1 MAETAASAI
10 ITVIF
15 EKLTDEAFKKYA
27 RSQNIHSEL
36 KQLGITLTQIQ
47 ALLNDAS
54 DKEITD
60 ESVRIWLNSLQH
72 LAYDIDDVLDDVA
85 TESMHRELTPESEA
99 STSMVRKLIPT
110 CCTNFSLSHRLTPKL
125 DSITTQLQQLYK
137 AKAGLGLIVKDEKP
151 KNNNRGNETSL
162 LESEVVGRESEK
174 EKLLNK
180 LLQDGLSKESF
191 SILPIVGMGGVG
203 KTTLARFLYN
213 DTQVKGRFELHAW
226 VCVSD
231 DFDISKIT
239 KTIFQAVSNEN
250 NKEFEDLNQLQ
261 VALKEK
267 LKDKRFLLVL
277 DDVWHENFNDWENL
291 VLPFHSGARGS
302 KVIMTSRKEQLLKM
316 LGFDNLD
323 HLETLSSEDALSLFA
338 LHALGVDN
346 FDSHPTLRPK
356 GERIVEKCGRLPLA
370 LKAIGRLLRA
380 KTDEEKWDEVLN
392 SKIWD
397 SKSVGDLSADWK
409 AIFPALMLS
418 YHELS
423 SNLKRL
429 FAYCSLFPKDFL
441 FDKKELVL
449 LWLAEGFLYKSNAA
463 KSPER
468 LGYEYFEE
476 LLSRSFFQNAPNK
489 ETLFVMHDLMNDLA
503 TFVAGEFFSR
513 DDNRMVTEDLAR
525 YRHMSFIRDRYVA
538 YHKFEAFKRAKGLRT
553 LLPVYVGVD
562 QWWGKFYL
570 SSKILVDLLPELP
583 LLRVLSL
590 SRFSISEVPNSIGSL
605 KHLRYLNL
613 SKTDIKELPD
623 NVGNLYNLE
632 TLIVFGCKSLTK
644 LPKSF
649 LKLKK
654 LRHFDMRDT
663 PCLKKLSLGIGE
675 LKSLQTLTKIMIEE
689 HGGFA
694 ITELKGLKDLHGEIS
709 IEGLNK
715 VQSSMHAR
723 EANLSLKGI
732 NKLELKWDD
741 VSGRETLEKEILNEL
756 KPHSDKLKMLE
767 VKYYKG
773 IEFPNWVG
781 DPSFH
786 RLVKVLL
793 LGCKR
798 CTSLPPLGRLP
809 SLKELLI
816 QGMDDVKVISMELSR
831 STDVTFPSLEILRFE
846 DMSSWK
852 VWSTNSEVM
861 FPCLRELQIRNC
873 PNLIDVSLE
882 ALPSLR
888 VLIIAGCSESVLR
901 SLAQSASSDTKL
913 EIESILGLT
922 DEVWRGVMVNFGAV
936 EELCIQK
943 CDEIRYLWESDVE
956 ASKVL
961 VNLKELKV
969 RDCKKLVSL
978 GEKEED
984 EDKIGSNLLSSL
996 RILDVERCE
1005 SMERLCCPNSIE
1017 RLNITGCRSVRHVS
1031 FPRATTT
1038 DGGGQNLKSLTIDI
1052 LGCGNLK
1059 SINQL
1064 SNSTHLT
1071 SLSIV
1076 GCENMELFSDLHQLS
1091 NLTSLILAGCESK
1104 ESFSDLELSNL
1115 TRLRI
1120 EGCESIESF
1129 PNLHLP
1135 NLTDLNIRNCKNM
1148 KAFGDLQLPNLIS
1161 WKIEY
1166 CKNLES
1172 FPDLQLSKLTMLK
1185 EMDIRSCPMMDASF
1199 PRGLWPPNL
1208 VRLTTGGLKKPIS
1221 KWGYQNFPP
1230 SLVDLRLFHEPDVR
1244 NFSQLSPLFPSSLTT
1259 LEIFE
1264 FDKLESVSTGLQ
1276 HLTSLQHLT
1285 ISFCP
1290 EVNDL
1295 PETLLPLLLSLTI
1308 IECPKL
1314 KGRCKGRGSHYWSL
1328 ISHIPKIE
1336 IDWWLIGT
1344 EHILKDLLGDGTF
1357 TVDQVKFKNREKS
1370 QGVNFQ
1376 GKYLE

>member
-1 MAETAASAI
+1 MAEAAAAALVK
-10 ITVIF
+10 VIF
-15 EKLTDEAFKKYA
+15 DKLVDEAFKKYA

-36 KQLGITLTQIQ
+36 KQLGSTLSQIQ

-54 DKEITD
+54 HKEITD
-60 ESVRIWLNSLQH
+60 ESVRLWLNSLQH

-85 TESMHRELTPESEA
+85 TEAMHRELTQESEA

-180 LLQDGLSKESF
+180 LLQDGPSKESF

-239 KTIFQAVSNEN
+239 KTIFQAVSDE
-250 NKEFEDLNQLQ
+250 NKEFADLNQLQ

-277 DDVWHENFNDWENL
+277 DDVWSENFNDWENL

-346 FDSHPTLRPK
+346 FDSHPTLGPK

-409 AIFPALMLS
+409 VIFPALMLS

-423 SNLKRL
+423 ANLKRL

-449 LWLAEGFLYKSNAA
+449 LWLAEGFLNKSNSA
-463 KSPER
+463 KSPEC

-476 LLSRSFFQNAPNK
+476 LLSRSFFQQSPN
-489 ETLFVMHDLMNDLA
+489 EEPLFVMHDLMNDLA
-503 TFVAGEFFSR
+503 TFVAGKFFSR
-513 DDNRMVTEDLAR
+513 DDNRMATEDLAK
-525 YRHMSFIRDRYVA
+525 YRHMSFIRDEYVA

-553 LLPVYVGVD
+553 LLAVYVGVD
-562 QWWGKFYL
+562 QSWDKFYL

-590 SRFSISEVPNSIGSL
+590 SRFSIIEVPNSIGSL

-613 SKTDIKELPD
+613 SKTNIKELPD

-632 TLIVFGCKSLTK
+632 TLLVFGCESLTK

-663 PCLKKLSLGIGE
+663 PCQLPLGIGE
-675 LKSLQTLTKIMIEE
+675 LKSLQTLTKIIIE
-689 HGGFA
+689 GNNGFA
-694 ITELKGLKDLHGEIS
+694 ITELKGLNDLHGEIS
-709 IEGLNK
+709 IEGLNN

-723 EANLSLKGI
+723 EANLPLKAI

-741 VSGRETLEKEILNEL
+741 VSGRETLEKDILNEL

-786 RLVKVLL
+786 QLVQVSLH
-793 LGCKR
+793 GCRK
-798 CTSLPPLGRLP
+798 CTSLPPLGRL
-809 SLKELLI
+809 
-816 QGMDDVKVISMELSR
+816 
-831 STDVTFPSLEILRFE
+831 PSLEILRFE

-861 FPCLRELQIRNC
+861 FPRLRELQIIKC
-873 PNLIDVSLE
+873 PNLSDVSLE

-888 VLIIAGCSESVLR
+888 VLKIEGCGESVLR
-901 SLAQSASSDTKL
+901 SLVKAASSTTKL
-913 EIESILGLT
+913 EIGSILGLT
-922 DEVWRGVMVNFGAV
+922 DEVWRGVIVNFGAV
-936 EELCIQK
+936 EELFIQN
-943 CDEIRYLWESDVE
+943 CDEIRYLWESDAE

-961 VNLKELKV
+961 VNLKELEV
-969 RDCKKLVSL
+969 SGCKKMVSL

-984 EDKIGSNLLSSL
+984 EDNIGSNLLSSL
-996 RILDVERCE
+996 RMLNIHSCE

-1017 RLNITGCRSVRHVS
+1017 SLVISWCSLVRDVS

-1038 DGGGQNLKSLTIDI
+1038 GGGGQNLKSLTIWS
-1052 LGCGNLK
+1052 CGNLK

-1071 SLSIV
+1071 SLTIYN
-1076 GCENMELFSDLHQLS
+1076 CQNMELFSDLHQLS
-1091 NLTSLILAGCESK
+1091 NLTSLY
-1104 ESFSDLELSNL
+1104 
-1115 TRLRI
+1115 I
-1120 EGCESIESF
+1120 EGCKSIESF
-1129 PNLHLP
+1129 PNLQLP
-1135 NLTDLNIRNCKNM
+1135 NLTDLAIVRCKNM
-1148 KAFGDLQLPNLIS
+1148 KAFGDLQVPNLIRWS
-1161 WKIEY
+1161 IDNCE
-1166 CKNLES
+1166 NIES
-1172 FPDLQLSKLTMLK
+1172 FPDLQLSNLAMLK
-1185 EMDIRSCPMMDASF
+1185 DMCIMTCPMIDAFF

-1208 VRLTTGGLKKPIS
+1208 CSLETGGLKKPIS
-1221 KWGYQNFPP
+1221 EWGNQNFPA
-1230 SLVDLRLFHEPDVR
+1230 SLVHLSLFNEPDVS
-1244 NFSQLSPLFPSSLTT
+1244 NFSQLSHLFPSSLTS
-1259 LEIFE
+1259 LVIIGFGN
-1264 FDKLESVSTGLQ
+1264 LESISTGLQ
-1276 HLTSLQHLT
+1276 HLTSLQHLR
-1285 ISFCP
+1285 ISNCP
-1290 EVNDL
+1290 KVNDL
-1295 PETLLPLLLSLTI
+1295 PETLLPSLLSLRI
-1308 IECPKL
+1308 YGECPKL
-1314 KGRCKGRGSHYWSL
+1314 KERCEGRGSHYWPL
-1328 ISHIPKIE
+1328 ISHIPFIYMDSRN
-1336 IDWWLIGT
+1336 I
-1344 EHILKDLLGDGTF
+1344 
-1357 TVDQVKFKNREKS
+1357 S
-1370 QGVNFQ
+1370 
-1376 GKYLE
+1376 

>member
-1 MAETAASAI
+1 MAEAAAAALVN
-10 ITVIF
+10 VIF
-15 EKLTDEAFKKYA
+15 EKLADEAFKKYA

-36 KQLGITLTQIQ
+36 KQLGSTLSQIQ

-54 DKEITD
+54 HKEITD
-60 ESVRIWLNSLQH
+60 ESVRLWLNSLQH

-85 TESMHRELTPESEA
+85 TEAMHRELTPESEA
-99 STSMVRKLIPT
+99 STSVVRKLIPT
-110 CCTNFSLSHRLTPKL
+110 CCTNFSLTHRLSPKL
-125 DSITTQLQQLYK
+125 DSITTRLQQLYK

-162 LESEVVGRESEK
+162 LESDVIGRENEK

-180 LLQDGLSKESF
+180 LLQDEPSKENF
-191 SILPIVGMGGVG
+191 SVLPIVGMGGVG
-203 KTTLARFLYN
+203 KTTLARLLYN
-213 DTQVKGRFELHAW
+213 DTKVKGRFELHAW

-239 KTIFQAVSNEN
+239 KTIFQAVSDE
-250 NKEFEDLNQLQ
+250 NKEFADLNQLQ

-267 LKDKRFLLVL
+267 LKEKRFLLVL
-277 DDVWHENFNDWENL
+277 DDVWHENFNDWETL

-356 GERIVEKCGRLPLA
+356 GKRIVEKCGRLPLA
-370 LKAIGRLLRA
+370 LKAIGRLLRTH
-380 KTDEEKWDEVLN
+380 TDEEKWDEVLN

-463 KSPER
+463 NSPER

-476 LLSRSFFQNAPNK
+476 LLSRSFFQQSPN
-489 ETLFVMHDLMNDLA
+489 EEQLFVMHDLMNDLA

-513 DDNRMVTEDLAR
+513 DDNRMATEDLAK
-525 YRHMSFIRDRYVA
+525 YRHMSFIRDEYVA

-562 QWWGKFYL
+562 QWWDHFYL

-613 SKTDIKELPD
+613 SKTHIKELPD

-632 TLIVFGCKSLTK
+632 TLIVFGCNSLTK

-649 LKLKK
+649 SKLKK
-654 LRHFDMRDT
+654 LRHFDIRDT
-663 PCLKKLSLGIGE
+663 PWLEKLPLGIGE
-675 LKSLQTLTKIMIEE
+675 LKSQQTLTKIIIEE
-689 HGGFA
+689 HSGFA
-694 ITELKGLKDLHGEIS
+694 LTELKGLKDLHGEIS
-709 IEGLNK
+709 IKGLNK

-723 EANLSLKGI
+723 EAKLSLKGI
-732 NKLELKWDD
+732 NKLELNWDD

-781 DPSFH
+781 DSSFH
-786 RLVKVLL
+786 QLVHV
-793 LGCKR
+793 
-798 CTSLPPLGRLP
+798 SLRVV
-809 SLKELLI
+809 ENLLI
-816 QGMDDVKVISMELSR
+816 QGMDDVKVISLELSR

-846 DMSSWK
+846 DMSSWE

-861 FPCLRELQIRNC
+861 FPRLRELQIIKC
-873 PNLIDVSLE
+873 PNLSDVSLE

-888 VLIIAGCSESVLR
+888 VLEIEGCGESVLR
-901 SLAQSASSDTKL
+901 SLVQAASSTTKL
-913 EIESILGLT
+913 EIRSILGLT
-922 DEVWRGVMVNFGAV
+922 DEVWRGVIVNLGAV
-936 EELCIQK
+936 EELCIQN
-943 CDEIRYLWESDVE
+943 CDEIRYLWESDAE
-956 ASKVL
+956 AGKVL
-961 VNLKELKV
+961 VNLKELQDF
-969 RDCKKLVSL
+969 RCKNLVSL

-984 EDKIGSNLLSSL
+984 EDNTGSDLLSSL
-996 RILDVERCE
+996 KKLDIKFCE
-1005 SMERLCCPNSIE
+1005 SMERVCCPNSIE
-1017 RLNITGCRSVRHVS
+1017 SLDIFRCSSVRDVS

-1038 DGGGQNLKSLTIDI
+1038 GGGGQNLKSLSIWR
-1052 LGCGNLK
+1052 CGNLK

-1064 SNSTHLT
+1064 SNSTPLT
-1071 SLSIV
+1071 SLTIRE
-1076 GCENMELFSDLHQLS
+1076 CKNMELSSDLHQLS
-1091 NLTSLILAGCESK
+1091 NLTELEIERCKSIG
-1104 ESFSDLELSNL
+1104 SFSDLELSNL
-1115 TRLRI
+1115 TRLEI
-1120 EGCESIESF
+1120 AVCESIESF

-1135 NLTDLNIRNCKNM
+1135 NLTELKILSCKNM
-1148 KAFGDLQLPNLIS
+1148 KAFGDLQLPNLS
-1161 WKIEY
+1161 WWMIWDCE
-1166 CKNLES
+1166 NLES
-1172 FPDLQLSKLTMLK
+1172 FPDLQLSKLTML
-1185 EMDIRSCPMMDASF
+1185 
-1199 PRGLWPPNL
+1199 
-1208 VRLTTGGLKKPIS
+1208 TTGGLKKPIS
-1221 KWGYQNFPP
+1221 EWGYQNFPP
-1230 SLVDLRLFHEPDVR
+1230 SLVYLSLHDEPDVR
-1244 NFSQLSPLFPSSLTT
+1244 NFSQLSLLFPSSLTS
-1259 LEIFE
+1259 LYISG
-1264 FDKLESVSTGLQ
+1264 FDNLESVSTGLQ
-1276 HLTSLQHLT
+1276 HLTSLQHLR
-1285 ISFCP
+1285 ISYCP
-1290 EVNDL
+1290 VRY
-1295 PETLLPLLLSLTI
+1295 I
-1308 IECPKL
+1308 
-1314 KGRCKGRGSHYWSL
+1314 Y
-1328 ISHIPKIE
+1328 
-1336 IDWWLIGT
+1336 
-1344 EHILKDLLGDGTF
+1344 
-1357 TVDQVKFKNREKS
+1357 
-1370 QGVNFQ
+1370 
-1376 GKYLE
+1376 

>member
-1 MAETAASAI
+1 MAEAAAAALVK
-10 ITVIF
+10 VIF
-15 EKLTDEAFKKYA
+15 EKLADEAFKKYA
-27 RSQNIHSEL
+27 RSLNIHSEL
-36 KQLGITLTQIQ
+36 KQLGSTLSQIQ

-54 DKEITD
+54 HKEITD
-60 ESVRIWLNSLQH
+60 ESVRLWLNSLQH

-85 TESMHRELTPESEA
+85 TEAMQRELTPESEA

-110 CCTNFSLSHRLTPKL
+110 CCTNFSLSHRLSPKL
-125 DSITTQLQQLYK
+125 DSMTTRLQHLQK
-137 AKAGLGLIVKDEKP
+137 QNPGLIVKGEKP

-162 LESEVVGRESEK
+162 LESDVIGREIEK

-180 LLQDGLSKESF
+180 LLQDEPSKENF
-191 SILPIVGMGGVG
+191 SVLPIVGMGGVG
-203 KTTLARFLYN
+203 KTILARFLYN
-213 DTQVKGRFELHAW
+213 DAQVKGRFELHAW

-239 KTIFQAVSNEN
+239 KTIFQAVSDE
-250 NKEFEDLNQLQ
+250 NKEFADLNQLQ

-267 LKDKRFLLVL
+267 LKEKWFLLVL

-323 HLETLSSEDALSLFA
+323 RLETLSSEDALSLFA

-463 KSPER
+463 KSLER
-468 LGYEYFEE
+468 LGNEYFEE
-476 LLSRSFFQNAPNK
+476 LLSRSFFQQSPN
-489 ETLFVMHDLMNDLA
+489 EEQLFVMHDLMNDLA

-513 DDNRMVTEDLAR
+513 DDNRMATEDLAK
-525 YRHMSFIRDRYVA
+525 YRHMSFIRDEYVA

-562 QWWGKFYL
+562 QWWDHFYL

-663 PCLKKLSLGIGE
+663 PCLKKLPLGIGE
-675 LKSLQTLTKIMIEE
+675 LKSLQTLTKIIIEG

-694 ITELKGLKDLHGEIS
+694 LTELKVLKDLHGEIS
-709 IEGLNK
+709 IEGLDK
-715 VQSSMHAR
+715 VQSSMHVR

-732 NKLELKWDD
+732 DKLELKWDD

-786 RLVKVLL
+786 QLVHVSLR
-793 LGCKR
+793 GCRK
-798 CTSLPPLGRLP
+798 CTSLPLLGQLP
-809 SLKELLI
+809 ALKELLI
-816 QGMDDVKVISMELSR
+816 QGMDDVKVISLELSR
-831 STDVTFPSLEILRFE
+831 STDVTFPSLKILRFE

-861 FPCLRELQIRNC
+861 FPRLRELQIKRC

-888 VLIIAGCSESVLR
+888 VLRIEGCGESVLR
-901 SLAQSASSDTKL
+901 SLVQAASSTTKL

-922 DEVWRGVMVNFGAV
+922 DEVWRGVIVNFGAV
-936 EELCIQK
+936 EELCIQN
-943 CDEIRYLWESDVE
+943 CDEIRYLWESDAE

-961 VNLKELKV
+961 VNLKELEV
-969 RDCKKLVSL
+969 SGCEKLVSL
-978 GEKEED
+978 GEKGED
-984 EDKIGSNLLSSL
+984 EDNIGSNLLSSL
-996 RILDVERCE
+996 RKLKIQSCA

-1017 RLNITGCRSVRHVS
+1017 SLAIWGCDSVRHVS

-1038 DGGGQNLKSLTIDI
+1038 GGGGQNLKSLSIW
-1052 LGCGNLK
+1052 GCGNLK

-1071 SLSIV
+1071 SLSISS
-1076 GCENMELFSDLHQLS
+1076 CKNMELFSDLHQLS
-1091 NLTSLILAGCESK
+1091 NLTSLCIVGCKSIET
-1104 ESFSDLELSNL
+1104 FSDLELSNL
-1115 TRLRI
+1115 TRLEI
-1120 EGCESIESF
+1120 AGCESIESF

-1135 NLTDLNIRNCKNM
+1135 NLTHLYIESCKNM

-1161 WKIEY
+1161 WYTTDCE
-1166 CKNLES
+1166 NLES
-1172 FPDLQLSKLTMLK
+1172 FPDLQLSNLTMLK
-1185 EMDIRSCPMMDASF
+1185 DMSIRNCPMIDVSIHGG
-1199 PRGLWPPNL
+1199 RWPPNL
-1208 VRLTTGGLKKPIS
+1208 VSLEIGELKKPIS
-1221 KWGYQNFPP
+1221 EWGYQNFPA
-1230 SLVDLRLFHEPDVR
+1230 SLVHLRLFNEPDVR
-1244 NFSQLSPLFPSSLTT
+1244 NFSQLSHLFPSSLTS
-1259 LEIFE
+1259 LYIFK
-1264 FDKLESVSTGLQ
+1264 FANLESLSTGLQ
-1276 HLTSLQHLT
+1276 HLTSLQHLR
-1285 ISFCP
+1285 ISNCP
-1290 EVNDL
+1290 KVNDL
-1295 PETLLPLLLSLTI
+1295 PETLLPLLLSLSI
-1308 IECPKL
+1308 SNCPKL
-1314 KGRCKGRGSHYWSL
+1314 KERCEGRGSHYWPL
-1328 ISHIPKIE
+1328 ISHIPCIE
-1336 IDWWLIGT
+1336 I
-1344 EHILKDLLGDGTF
+1344 
-1357 TVDQVKFKNREKS
+1357 
-1370 QGVNFQ
+1370 
-1376 GKYLE
+1376 

>member
-1 MAETAASAI
+1 MAETAASALLS
-10 ITVIF
+10 VIF
-15 EKLTDEAFKKYA
+15 EKLADEAFKKFA
-27 RSQNIHSEL
+27 RSQKIDSEL
-36 KQLGITLTQIQ
+36 NELQSTLSHIQ
-47 ALLNDAS
+47 DLLTDAS
-54 DKEITD
+54 EKEIT
-60 ESVRIWLNSLQH
+60 EKSVKQWLNSLQH

-85 TESMHRELTPESEA
+85 TEAMRRELTQESGA
-99 STSMVRKLIPT
+99 ITSKVRDLIVPT
-110 CCTNFSLSHRLTPKL
+110 CCTKFSLSQRLHHKL
-125 DSITTQLQQLYK
+125 DSINTKLQHLENQK
-137 AKAGLGLIVKDEKP
+137 GDLGLIVKNEKP

-180 LLQDGLSKESF
+180 LLQDEPCKENF
-191 SILPIVGMGGVG
+191 SVLPIVGMGGVG

-213 DTQVKGRFELHAW
+213 DAQVKGRFELHAW

-250 NKEFEDLNQLQ
+250 REFADLNQLQ

-267 LKDKRFLLVL
+267 LKDKWFLLVL
-277 DDVWHENFNDWENL
+277 DDVWHENFDDWENL

-370 LKAIGRLLRA
+370 LKAIGRLLRS

-409 AIFPALMLS
+409 VIFPALMLS

-476 LLSRSFFQNAPNK
+476 LLSRSFFQQSPN
-489 ETLFVMHDLMNDLA
+489 EEPLFVMHDLMNDLA

-513 DDNRMVTEDLAR
+513 DDNRMATEDLAR
-525 YRHMSFIRDRYVA
+525 YRHMSFIRDEYVA

-553 LLPVYVGVD
+553 LLAVYVGVD
-562 QWWGKFYL
+562 QWGDQFYL

-590 SRFSISEVPNSIGSL
+590 SRFHISEVPNSIGSL

-613 SKTDIKELPD
+613 SKTDIKELPE

-632 TLIVFGCKSLTK
+632 TLIVFGCGRLTK

-663 PCLKKLSLGIGE
+663 PCLKKLPLGIGE
-675 LKSLQTLTKIMIEE
+675 LKSLQTLTRIIIAENN
-689 HGGFA
+689 GFA

-781 DPSFH
+781 DSSFH
-786 RLVKVLL
+786 QLVHVSLW
-793 LGCKR
+793 GCRK
-798 CTSLPPLGRLP
+798 CTSLPLLGRLP

-816 QGMDDVKVISMELSR
+816 QGMDDVKVISLELSR
-831 STDVTFPSLEILRFE
+831 SADVTFPSLEILKFV
-846 DMSSWK
+846 DMSSWE

-888 VLIIAGCSESVLR
+888 VLTIYKCCESVLR
-901 SLAQSASSDTKL
+901 SLVQAASSTTKL
-913 EIESILGLT
+913 EIRSILGLT
-922 DEVWRGVMVNFGAV
+922 DEVWRGVIVNFGAV
-936 EELCIQK
+936 EELCIQW
-943 CDEIRYLWESDVE
+943 CDEIRYLWESDAE

-969 RDCKKLVSL
+969 WECKNLVSL
-978 GEKEED
+978 GEKVED
-984 EDKIGSNLLSSL
+984 EDNIGSNLILSSL
-996 RILDVERCE
+996 RMLYIDSCE

-1017 RLNITGCRSVRHVS
+1017 SLVIERCGSVRDVS

-1038 DGGGQNLKSLTIDI
+1038 GGGGQSLKSLTIHD
-1052 LGCGNLK
+1052 CENLK

-1071 SLSIV
+1071 SLSITY
-1076 GCENMELFSDLHQLS
+1076 CENMELFSDLHQLS
-1091 NLTSLILAGCESK
+1091 NLTSLRIQGCKSIET
-1104 ESFSDLELSNL
+1104 FSDLELSKL
-1115 TRLRI
+1115 TRLEI
-1120 EGCESIESF
+1120 AGCESIESF

-1135 NLTDLNIRNCKNM
+1135 NLTELEIEGCKNM
-1148 KAFGDLQLPNLIS
+1148 KAFGDLQLPNLIR
-1161 WKIEY
+1161 WWIIDCE
-1166 CKNLES
+1166 NLES
-1172 FPDLQLSKLTMLK
+1172 FPDLQLSNLTMLK
-1185 EMDIRSCPMMDASF
+1185 EVYIRECPMIDGSF

-1208 VRLTTGGLKKPIS
+1208 CLLRIGGLKKPIS
-1221 KWGYQNFPP
+1221 EWGNQNFPA
-1230 SLVDLRLFHEPDVR
+1230 SLVDLMLCNEPDVR
-1244 NFSQLSPLFPSSLTT
+1244 NFSQLSHIFPSSLTS
-1259 LEIFE
+1259 LDISK
-1264 FDKLESVSTGLQ
+1264 FDNLESVSTGLQ
-1276 HLTSLQHLT
+1276 HLTSLQHLW
-1285 ISFCP
+1285 IRYCP
-1290 EVNDL
+1290 KVNDL
-1295 PETLLPLLLSLTI
+1295 PETLLPSLLSLSI
-1308 IECPKL
+1308 SNCPKL
-1314 KGRCKGRGSHYWSL
+1314 KERCAERGSHYWPL
-1328 ISHIPKIE
+1328 ISHIPCIE
-1336 IDWWLIGT
+1336 I
-1344 EHILKDLLGDGTF
+1344 
-1357 TVDQVKFKNREKS
+1357 
-1370 QGVNFQ
+1370 
-1376 GKYLE
+1376 

>member
-1 MAETAASAI
+1 
-10 ITVIF
+10 
-15 EKLTDEAFKKYA
+15 
-27 RSQNIHSEL
+27 
-36 KQLGITLTQIQ
+36 
-47 ALLNDAS
+47 
-54 DKEITD
+54 
-60 ESVRIWLNSLQH
+60 
-72 LAYDIDDVLDDVA
+72 
-85 TESMHRELTPESEA
+85 MHRELTPESEA

-110 CCTNFSLSHRLTPKL
+110 CCTNFSLSHRLSPKL

-162 LESEVVGRESEK
+162 LESEVIGRESEK

-180 LLQDGLSKESF
+180 LLQDEPCKENF
-191 SILPIVGMGGVG
+191 SLLPIVGMGGVG

-250 NKEFEDLNQLQ
+250 REFADLNQLQ

-277 DDVWHENFNDWENL
+277 DDVWSENFNDWENL

-356 GERIVEKCGRLPLA
+356 GEHIVEKCGRLPLA

-409 AIFPALMLS
+409 VIFPALMLS

-423 SNLKRL
+423 ANLKRL

-463 KSPER
+463 NSPER

-476 LLSRSFFQNAPNK
+476 LLSRSFFQQSPN
-489 ETLFVMHDLMNDLA
+489 EEPLFVMHDLMNDLA

-513 DDNRMVTEDLAR
+513 DDNRMATEDLAK
-525 YRHMSFIRDRYVA
+525 YRHMSFIRDEYVA
-538 YHKFEAFKRAKGLRT
+538 YHKFEAFKGAKGLRT

-562 QWWGKFYL
+562 QSWDEFYL

-632 TLIVFGCKSLTK
+632 TLIVFGCDSLTK

-663 PCLKKLSLGIGE
+663 PCLKKLPLGIGE
-675 LKSLQTLTKIMIEE
+675 LKSLQTLTKIIIAENN
-689 HGGFA
+689 GFA
-694 ITELKGLKDLHGEIS
+694 ITEIKGLKGLHGEIS

-723 EANLSLKGI
+723 EAKLSLKGI

-773 IEFPNWVG
+773 IEFPNWIG

-786 RLVKVLL
+786 QLVQVSLH
-793 LGCKR
+793 GCRK

-809 SLKELLI
+809 SLKELSI
-816 QGMDDVKVISMELSR
+816 QGMDDVKVVSLELSR
-831 STDVTFPSLEILRFE
+831 TTDVTFPSLEILRFE

-852 VWSTNSEVM
+852 AWSTNSEVM
-861 FPCLRELQIRNC
+861 FPRLRKLQIIKC
-873 PNLIDVSLE
+873 PDLIDVSLE

-888 VLIIAGCSESVLR
+888 ILRIEGCGESVLR
-901 SLAQSASSDTKL
+901 SLVQAASSTTKL

-922 DEVWRGVMVNFGAV
+922 DEVWRGVIVNFGAV
-936 EELCIQK
+936 EELSIQD
-943 CDEIRYLWESDVE
+943 CDEIRYLWESDAE

-961 VNLKELKV
+961 TNLKELKV
-969 RDCKKLVSL
+969 WKCNNLVSL

-984 EDKIGSNLLSSL
+984 EDNIGSNLLSSL
-996 RILDVERCE
+996 KKLVIESCE

-1017 RLNITGCRSVRHVS
+1017 SLVISWCSSVRDVS
-1031 FPRATTT
+1031 LPRATTT
-1038 DGGGQNLKSLTIDI
+1038 GGGGQNLKSLTIRISD
-1052 LGCGNLK
+1052 CGNLK

-1071 SLSIV
+1071 SLTIYN
-1076 GCENMELFSDLHQLS
+1076 CENMELFSDLHQLS
-1091 NLTSLILAGCESK
+1091 NLTSLIIK
-1104 ESFSDLELSNL
+1104 
-1115 TRLRI
+1115 
-1120 EGCESIESF
+1120 GCESIESF
-1129 PNLHLP
+1129 PNLQLP
-1135 NLTDLNIRNCKNM
+1135 NLTHLDIEDCKNM

-1161 WKIEY
+1161 WSTKDCE
-1166 CKNLES
+1166 NLES
-1172 FPDLQLSKLTMLK
+1172 FPDLQLSNLTMLK
-1185 EMDIRSCPMMDASF
+1185 RMWISSCPMIDASF

-1208 VRLTTGGLKKPIS
+1208 CSLATGGLKKPIS
-1221 KWGYQNFPP
+1221 EWGYQNFPA
-1230 SLVDLRLFHEPDVR
+1230 SLVHLRLYNEPDVR
-1244 NFSQLSPLFPSSLTT
+1244 NFSQLSHLFPSSLTS
-1259 LEIFE
+1259 LDIIE
-1264 FDKLESVSTGLQ
+1264 FDNLESLSTGLQ
-1276 HLTSLQHLT
+1276 HLTSLQHLY
-1285 ISFCP
+1285 IDNCP
-1290 EVNDL
+1290 KVNDL
-1295 PETLLPLLLSLTI
+1295 PETLLPSLLSLTI
-1308 IECPKL
+1308 VGCPKL
-1314 KGRCKGRGSHYWSL
+1314 KERCEGRGSHYWPL
-1328 ISHIPKIE
+1328 ISHIPRIE
-1336 IDWWLIGT
+1336 IDWRNI
-1344 EHILKDLLGDGTF
+1344 
-1357 TVDQVKFKNREKS
+1357 S
-1370 QGVNFQ
+1370 
-1376 GKYLE
+1376 

>member
-1 MAETAASAI
+1 MSINCILFSVCSFLISSQTTPILSPLVSCLLYIHSIQITHQLLSFQFPISSLPLHCLLTMAETAASALLS
-10 ITVIF
+10 VIF
-15 EKLTDEAFKKYA
+15 EKLTDEAFKKFA
-27 RSQNIHSEL
+27 RSQKIDSEL
-36 KQLGITLTQIQ
+36 NELQSTLSHIQ
-47 ALLNDAS
+47 DLLSDAS
-54 DKEITD
+54 DREIT
-60 ESVRIWLNSLQH
+60 EKSVKKWLNSLQH

-85 TESMHRELTPESEA
+85 TEAMRRELTQESGA
-99 STSMVRKLIPT
+99 ITSKVRDLIVPA
-110 CCTNFSLSHRLTPKL
+110 CCTKFSLSQRLHHKL
-125 DSITTQLQQLYK
+125 DSINTKLQHLENQK
-137 AKAGLGLIVKDEKP
+137 GDLGLIVKNEKP

-162 LESEVVGRESEK
+162 LESDVIGREKEK

-180 LLQDGLSKESF
+180 LLQDEPCKENF
-191 SILPIVGMGGVG
+191 SVLPIVGMGGVG

-213 DTQVKGRFELHAW
+213 DAQVKGRFELHAW

-250 NKEFEDLNQLQ
+250 KEFADLNQLQ
-261 VALKEK
+261 VALKEN
-267 LKDKRFLLVL
+267 LKEKRFLLVL
-277 DDVWHENFNDWENL
+277 DDVWSENFNDWENL
-291 VLPFHSGARGS
+291 VLPFHSGAPGS

-409 AIFPALMLS
+409 VIFPALMLS

-423 SNLKRL
+423 ANLKRL

-463 KSPER
+463 NSPER

-476 LLSRSFFQNAPNK
+476 LLSRSFFQQSPN
-489 ETLFVMHDLMNDLA
+489 EEPLFVMHDLMNDLA

-513 DDNRMVTEDLAR
+513 DDNRMATEDLAK
-525 YRHMSFIRDRYVA
+525 YRHMSFIRDEYVA

-553 LLPVYVGVD
+553 LLAVYVGVD
-562 QWWGKFYL
+562 QSWDEFYL

-613 SKTDIKELPD
+613 SKTDIKELPG

-644 LPKSF
+644 LPNSF
-649 LKLKK
+649 SKLKK

-663 PCLKKLSLGIGE
+663 PCLKKLPLGIGE
-675 LKSLQTLTKIMIEE
+675 LKSLQTLTKIIIE
-689 HGGFA
+689 GNNGFA
-694 ITELKGLKDLHGEIS
+694 ITEIKGLKDLHGEIS

-723 EANLSLKGI
+723 EANLSLKEI

-786 RLVKVLL
+786 QLVQVSLH
-793 LGCKR
+793 GCRK

-816 QGMDDVKVISMELSR
+816 QGMDDVKVISLELSR
-831 STDVTFPSLEILRFE
+831 TTDVTFPSLEILRFE

-861 FPCLRELQIRNC
+861 FPRLRELQIIKC
-873 PNLIDVSLE
+873 PNLSDVSLE

-888 VLIIAGCSESVLR
+888 VLKIEGCGESVLR
-901 SLAQSASSDTKL
+901 R
-913 EIESILGLT
+913 LT
-922 DEVWRGVMVNFGAV
+922 DEVWRGVIVNFGAV

-943 CDEIRYLWESDVE
+943 CDEIRYLWESDAE

-969 RDCKKLVSL
+969 SGCEKLVSL

-984 EDKIGSNLLSSL
+984 EDNIGSNLLSSL
-996 RILDVERCE
+996 RILDVEKCE

-1017 RLNITGCRSVRHVS
+1017 SLDIGWCSSVRNVS

-1038 DGGGQNLKSLTIDI
+1038 GGGGQNLKSLTIRS
-1052 LGCGNLK
+1052 CGNLK

-1071 SLSIV
+1071 SLSIIW
-1076 GCENMELFSDLHQLS
+1076 CENMELFSDLHQLS
-1091 NLTSLILAGCESK
+1091 NLTSLYINGCKSIEL
-1104 ESFSDLELSNL
+1104 FSDLELSNL
-1115 TRLRI
+1115 TRLTI
-1120 EGCESIESF
+1120 EGCESIETF
-1129 PNLHLP
+1129 PNLQLP
-1135 NLTDLNIRNCKNM
+1135 NLTHLYIGSCKNM

-1161 WKIEY
+1161 WMIYNCEK
-1166 CKNLES
+1166 LES

-1185 EMDIRSCPMMDASF
+1185 EMGISSCPMIDASF

-1208 VRLTTGGLKKPIS
+1208 CLLIIGGLKKPIS
-1221 KWGYQNFPP
+1221 EWGYQNFPA
-1230 SLVDLRLFHEPDVR
+1230 SLVDLRLYNEPDVR
-1244 NFSQLSPLFPSSLTT
+1244 NFSELSHLFPSSLTR
-1259 LEIFE
+1259 LWIDN
-1264 FDKLESVSTGLQ
+1264 FDELESVSMGLQ
-1276 HLTSLQHLT
+1276 HLTSLQHL
-1285 ISFCP
+1285 SFWNCP
-1290 EVNDL
+1290 KVNDL
-1295 PETLLPLLLSLTI
+1295 PETLLPSLLSLRI
-1308 IECPKL
+1308 PYGCPKL
-1314 KGRCKGRGSHYWSL
+1314 KERCEGRGSHYWPR
-1328 ISHIPKIE
+1328 ISHIPYIE
-1336 IDWWLIGT
+1336 I
-1344 EHILKDLLGDGTF
+1344 
-1357 TVDQVKFKNREKS
+1357 
-1370 QGVNFQ
+1370 
-1376 GKYLE
+1376 